1 MPTIRGS
8 STSLSLQPAK
18 SKIRII
24 SQFKTPL
31 KNILIDDSDRKH
43 RTDINFKNT
52 KLSSY
57 MEQQKGNTFTLSR
70 KFKADENIQDYKV
83 DY

>member
-8 STSLSLQPAK
+8 STSLSLKPTQ
-18 SKIRII
+18 SKIRIL

-31 KNILIDDSDRKH
+31 KNILIDDGDKKH
-43 RTDINFKNT
+43 QSDINFKNT

-57 MEQQKGNTFTLSR
+57 MEQEKGKTFTLSR
-70 KFKADENIQDYKV
+70 KFKADENIHDYKI